1 MQSSHWWQQWD
12 TPISPKNPF
21 RSELEA
27 LGSFFVRSEV
37 GDSMLAA
44 SDTPRAKPANPF
56 RSGSDCTPSRTPER
70 TAAAQK
76 QGKTASPFILRA
88 EAENFTPRVFSTPGE
103 KSGNPFRIENDL
115 WPLAKSSACVEQT
128 AD

>member
-37 GDSMLAA
+37 GDSTLAA

-56 RSGSDCTPSRTPER
+56 RSGSDCTPSRMPER
-70 TAAAQK
+70 PAAAQK

-88 EAENFTPRVFSTPGE
+88 GAENFRPRAFSTPGE
-103 KSGNPFRIENDL
+103 KSGNLLRMKTTFGPWHSHQL
-115 WPLAKSSACVEQT
+115 V
-128 AD
+128 